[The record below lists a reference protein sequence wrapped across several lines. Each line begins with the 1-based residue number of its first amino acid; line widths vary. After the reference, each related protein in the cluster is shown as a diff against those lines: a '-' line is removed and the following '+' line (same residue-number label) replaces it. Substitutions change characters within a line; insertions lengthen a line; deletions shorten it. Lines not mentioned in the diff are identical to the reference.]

1 MLSRDKIL
9 VAAAPTTRKQVSV
22 MMVMNLVKQ
31 YSVPAVGPAA
41 IVTQT
46 WWYLRLIR
54 ALAAAATLLD
64 RSEISLKVS
73 ENQAIAQS
81 S

>member
-1 MLSRDKIL
+1 MLSRVKML

-41 IVTQT
+41 IVTRT
-46 WWYLRLIR
+46 WQYLRLIR

-64 RSEISLKVS
+64 HSEISLKVS